1 MFNSEEINFYD
12 SNELSFNFSED
23 DNLSQKSTDDHIID
37 KIHLSKYIN
46 DDISCFSFTDSIL
59 NDKSISN
66 KYLNQN
72 QNEVIFN
79 PNLQNNICKRKDY
92 ILKKFKV
99 KSSKY
104 LIERLN
110 QNDAKIKFYKLN
122 FKYFT
127 QNINYNQNY
136 SWFSFKIK
144 DIISLK
150 NEKNKK
156 AILKFEKKIKKSNN
170 LNEINKLLNI
180 TYYDYLQYYYK
191 YQFKNDFI
199 SNPEYYEVLKNY
211 NYIKTMSIIGN
222 NKKK

>member
-1 MFNSEEINFYD
+1 MKNYFEEENFND
-12 SNELSFNFSED
+12 SNDSLDLNISGIDHLSE
-23 DNLSQKSTDDHIID
+23 KSTG
-37 KIHLSKYIN
+37 
-46 DDISCFSFTDSIL
+46 DDINIINHSLKYFPNDIISCYSITVSKL
-59 NDKSISN
+59 KEKKEKEIPSEI
-66 KYLNQN
+66 L
-72 QNEVIFN
+72 FN
-79 PNLQNNICKRKDY
+79 PIQNNICKRKDY

-110 QNDAKIKFYKLN
+110 QNDKKIKFYKLN

-136 SWFSFKIK
+136 NWFFFKVK
-144 DIISLK
+144 DIITLK

-156 AILKFEKKIKKSNN
+156 AILKFEKILKKSSN

-180 TYYDYLQYYYK
+180 AYYDYLLYYYE

-199 SNPEYYEVLKNY
+199 NNHEYYEELKNY
-211 NYIKTMSIIGN
+211 NYIYTMRTIGN
-222 NKKK
+222 NKKKNK